1 VCKAHGVWLD
11 HGEIDKILSFI
22 RGGGLERARR
32 RQIEKL
38 EDERRRLRAERAAA
52 TGSYDPRLDSGRV
65 FGEGRAAAGQIG
77 LGVFLDW
84 LF

>member
-1 VCKAHGVWLD
+1 
-11 HGEIDKILSFI
+11 
-22 RGGGLERARR
+22 
-32 RQIEKL
+32 
-38 EDERRRLRAERAAA
+38 LRAERAAA